1 MYKSCKGRSDQFHSQ
16 TEKDL
21 LANFLSHLKFLQ
33 PDCTF
38 EWYHAAS
45 SFQRH
50 NRTASLCDTCHLVSV
65 RHIRQL
71 KVKFIV
77 HVSDFFDQEWP
88 FKRFSSKMN
97 GHGPWIMSMKLEGPN
112 NWKVDDLTWRIFGL
126 KWSANESKRPR
137 NLKWLTPTWPPKMGL
152 TVCFRS

>member
-1 MYKSCKGRSDQFHSQ
+1 MYKSCKGRSDRFHSR

-21 LANFLSHLKFLQ
+21 LMNFLSHLKFLQ

-71 KVKFIV
+71 KVKFILRIYET
-77 HVSDFFDQEWP
+77 FDLKWP
-88 FKRFSSKMN
+88 PKRFFVQIERSWTIDEIVGSEKWTLSCLN
-97 GHGPWIMSMKLEGPN
+97 RTL
-112 NWKVDDLTWRIFGL
+112 FCL
-126 KWSANESKRPR
+126 KWSPNDSKRPR
-137 NLKWLTPTWPPKMGL
+137 DPKMVDIIYDRRG
-152 TVCFRS
+152 